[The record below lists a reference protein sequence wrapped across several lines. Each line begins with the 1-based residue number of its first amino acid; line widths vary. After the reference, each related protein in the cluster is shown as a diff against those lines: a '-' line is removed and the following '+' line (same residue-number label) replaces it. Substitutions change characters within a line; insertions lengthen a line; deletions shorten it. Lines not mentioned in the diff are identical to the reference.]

1 MHTTHTSLSNR
12 WRAEKGFVHV
22 AAKWL
27 NALSTGSPW
36 QPAEF
41 HRLPTSLAD
50 YLLTLPSLLL
60 PSLPPFLPSPSLP
73 SPTPAAPGKRWRGSS
88 LLRDRRAREKEA
100 WKEKPG
106 RERGR
111 GEREK
116 TELRLREGEGA
127 GKKKDKD
134 PPSPSSRWQDTG
146 RVISKQW
153 ARKRRSAT
161 AIHPPKHDT
170 QSAPRHNRI
179 HLWENGAGLIKC
191 VAERSYYK
199 NSPFESSQSYWWKS
213 GLRSCSAALLLLD
226 FYWNVF
232 NLCICKKINKCVELV
247 RLIYHHIAKTELAYT
262 RQQKRSTA
270 SERRHFKLYNT

>member
-1 MHTTHTSLSNR
+1 MHTAHTALSNR

-100 WKEKPG
+100 WKESLAESEG
-106 RERGR
+106 EVREKRQSCDC
-111 GEREK
+111 EREK
-116 TELRLREGEGA
+116 EQERRKIKILPLPA
-127 GKKKDKD
+127 LVDN
-134 PPSPSSRWQDTG
+134 DTG

-153 ARKRRSAT
+153 ARKRRSAA

-170 QSAPRHNRI
+170 QSPPRHNRI

-199 NSPFESSQSYWWKS
+199 NSPFESSQSHW
-213 GLRSCSAALLLLD
+213 
-226 FYWNVF
+226 
-232 NLCICKKINKCVELV
+232 
-247 RLIYHHIAKTELAYT
+247 
-262 RQQKRSTA
+262 
-270 SERRHFKLYNT
+270 